1 MSGRRRS
8 LFTLPSPALVVASIA
23 LVIAVGGAAFA
34 AIPGPDGTVKTCYTN
49 ATGAL
54 RVIDSAATCNSVET
68 ELLINQT
75 GPVGPPGVA
84 GAAGPKGDPGAAAT
98 VPPLPFG
105 DGKPSKAELPK
116 GLTLPPK
123 KPGPQV
129 VKQLKGKGGVAGEP
143 TAAYQ
148 SVISTK
154 RTTLDN
160 DAAQTGD
167 TTIAHVFVPAG
178 RYVVTGEV
186 TGGTSFTIGGLTV
199 LIYCTLVAAKD
210 TLDDGWIDP
219 YQVQT
224 TLTGTATVKSPSRI
238 DMRCYTPKLFSFDGT
253 TPPPGDIASA
263 KLTAISV
270 AHVTV
275 TKG

>member
-8 LFTLPSPALVVASIA
+8 LLSLPSPALVVASIA
-23 LVIAVGGAAFA
+23 LVVAVGGAAFA
-34 AIPGPDGTVKTCYTN
+34 AIPGPDGIVKTCYTT

-54 RVIDSAATCNSVET
+54 RVIDSTAACNSVET

-75 GPVGPPGVA
+75 GPAGPA
-84 GAAGPKGDPGAAAT
+84 GATGPQGAPGAAGAAAT
-98 VPPLPFG
+98 MPPLPFG
-105 DGKPSKAELPK
+105 DGKPSRAELPK

-129 VKQLKGKGGVAGEP
+129 VKKLKGKAGVAGEP

-148 SVISTK
+148 NVVSTK
-154 RTTLDN
+154 RTTLGSQ
-160 DAAQTGD
+160 AAQTGD

-178 RYVVTGEV
+178 RFFVTGEV
-186 TGGTSFTIGGLTV
+186 TGGTALTIGQTAV
-199 LIYCTLVAAKD
+199 LIYCTLVAGTE

-219 YQVQT
+219 YQSQT
-224 TLTGTATVKSPSRI
+224 TLTGTANVKSPSRI
-238 DMRCYTPKLFSFDGT
+238 DLRCYTPQLFNFSGEQT
-253 TPPPGDIASA
+253 PPGDLAGA
-263 KLTAISV
+263 KLTAISL